1 MSSLE
6 EALAQYPREQFMRGP
21 TPLHRLDYLSDDLG
35 VNFYIKRDD
44 LTEMALGGD
53 KPRKMEY
60 EMARAIAEGADTLVT
75 CGSAQSNHAR
85 LTTATARAMGLKA
98 YVVLS
103 NDEYKSFQGNLLTV
117 YLMGA
122 EVRIVDTEDH
132 WGLEKHV
139 EDLLEELKGKGLKPY
154 FVPVSGSTPL
164 SSLGYVRGGLEMIRQ
179 LDELNVKPDAVYTP
193 FGTGASFTSIL
204 MTMRDR
210 GFECPVIGISVNR
223 KGERLRENLEHWW
236 SSVSELLKQD
246 PARDR
251 GKYEIY
257 DEFVG
262 REYGDPT
269 EACLDALM
277 KMACIEGVLLDPVYS
292 AKTFSGFLA
301 HHKEGRWKKGDNI
314 LMVHTGGVPAIFA
327 YHKFIEAHLKKR
339 GVEIYDFDEGE
350 EKDEG

>member
-1 MSSLE
+1 MSKVTECDEPDKLNDTGDMPS
-6 EALAQYPREQFMRGP
+6 FMEK
-21 TPLHRLDYLSDDLG
+21 
-35 VNFYIKRDD
+35 IK
-44 LTEMALGGD
+44 
-53 KPRKMEY
+53 
-60 EMARAIAEGADTLVT
+60 EG
-75 CGSAQSNHAR
+75 
-85 LTTATARAMGLKA
+85 
-98 YVVLS
+98 
-103 NDEYKSFQGNLLTV
+103 
-117 YLMGA
+117 
-122 EVRIVDTEDH
+122 
-132 WGLEKHV
+132 
-139 EDLLEELKGKGLKPY
+139 LEELKAKGLKPY

-179 LDELNVKPDAVYTP
+179 LDELNVKLDAVYTP

-204 MTMRDR
+204 MTMRDK
-210 GFECPVIGISVNR
+210 GIECPVIGISVNR

-277 KMACIEGVLLDPVYS
+277 KMARTEAVLLDPVYS

-327 YHKFIEAHLKKR
+327 YHKSIEAHLKKR
-339 GVEIYDFDEGE
+339 GVEIHDFEHNKRGAVS
-350 EKDEG
+350 